1 MKKVIFTIALTIF
14 LVSFISAAVI
24 NVDKNC
30 VNTIPGDDPLCD
42 DGITYLTIQGAVDAA
57 TAGDTVNV
65 SADTY
70 TDPINLCPTG
80 DSGMVCVTKSLRITG
95 QAGTILDGGGAF
107 ASGFVVSSSNV
118 IIAKF
123 EV

>member
-70 TDPINLCPTG
+70 TDPINLCSTG
-80 DSGMVCVTKSLRITG
+80 DLGMVCVTKSLRITG
-95 QAGTILDGGGAF
+95 QPGGTTILDGGAAS

-118 IIAKF
+118 I
-123 EV
+123 